1 MSLSPSLL
9 AFLRDLRVNNTREWF
24 AENKATYDLV
34 KKDFDAWTNELI
46 SEFAD
51 FENMDGVLLKHCSY
65 RIYRDVRFSK
75 NKEPYKT
82 WFSASFSEGGR
93 KSGLMDYYV
102 HIDPNGAS
110 FLGGGMY
117 SPTPEQLAAFR
128 QEVDYNADGLRK
140 IIRDPKFTAVFG
152 EEVGESLV
160 RIPKGF
166 DAEHPEAELLKKK
179 QLFFWK
185 KYSDSAV
192 CSADFTKQLIAD
204 AKVLK
209 PFLDF
214 MNAVFFE
221 KEPFIKE

>member
-1 MSLSPSLL
+1 MPLSLSLL
-9 AFLRDLRVNNTREWF
+9 AFLRDLRVNNSREWF
-24 AENKATYDLV
+24 AENKAIYEKE
-34 KKDFDAWTNELI
+34 KKGFDAWTSELI
-46 SEFAD
+46 TEFAD

-93 KSGLMDYYV
+93 KSRLMDYYV
-102 HIDPNGAS
+102 HIEPNGAS

-117 SPTPEQLAAFR
+117 SPSPEQLAAYR
-128 QEVDYNADGLRK
+128 QEIDYNAAGLRK
-140 IIRDPKFTAVFG
+140 IIKNPKFLAVFG

-166 DAEHPEAELLKKK
+166 DADHADAELLKKK

-185 KYSDSAV
+185 KYTDDDV
-192 CSADFTKQLIAD
+192 CNPMFTKQLISD

-209 PFLDF
+209 PYLDF

>member
-1 MSLSPSLL
+1 MYLSPSLL

-24 AENKATYDLV
+24 AENKAVYEKE
-34 KKDFDAWTNELI
+34 KKGFDAWTTELI

-102 HIDPNGAS
+102 HIESNGAS

-128 QEVDYNADGLRK
+128 QEVDYNAAGLRK
-140 IIRDPKFTAVFG
+140 IIKNPTFAAVFG

-166 DAEHPEAELLKKK
+166 DADHPDAELLKKK

-185 KYSDSAV
+185 KYTDAQVSAP
-192 CSADFTKQLIAD
+192 DFTKQLIED

-214 MNAVFFE
+214 LNAVFFE

>member
-1 MSLSPSLL
+1 MPLSLSLL
-9 AFLRDLRVNNTREWF
+9 AFLRDLRVNNSREWF
-24 AENKATYDLV
+24 AENKVMYEKE
-34 KKDFDAWTNELI
+34 KKGFDAWTSELI
-46 SEFAD
+46 TEFAD

-93 KSGLMDYYV
+93 RSGLMDYYV
-102 HIDPNGAS
+102 HIEPNGAS

-117 SPTPEQLAAFR
+117 SPSPEQLAAYR
-128 QEVDYNADGLRK
+128 QEIDYNASGLRK
-140 IIRDPKFTAVFG
+140 IIKDPDFVAAFG

-166 DAEHPEAELLKKK
+166 DPDHADAELLKKK

-185 KYSDSAV
+185 KYTDEDV
-192 CSADFTKQLIAD
+192 CNPIFAKQLISD

-209 PFLDF
+209 PYLDF

>member
-1 MSLSPSLL
+1 MPLSLSLL
-9 AFLRDLRVNNTREWF
+9 AFLRDLRVNNSREWF
-24 AENKATYDLV
+24 AENKAMYEKE
-34 KKDFDAWTNELI
+34 KKGFDAWTSELI
-46 SEFAD
+46 TEFAD

-93 KSGLMDYYV
+93 RSGLMDYYV
-102 HIDPNGAS
+102 HIEPNGAS

-117 SPTPEQLAAFR
+117 SPSPEQLAAYR
-128 QEVDYNADGLRK
+128 QEIDYNAAGLRK
-140 IIRDPKFTAVFG
+140 IIKDPDFVAAFG

-166 DAEHPEAELLKKK
+166 DPSHADAELLKKK

-185 KYSDSAV
+185 KYTDEDV
-192 CSADFTKQLIAD
+192 CNPMFTKQLIYD

-209 PFLDF
+209 PYLDF

>member
-1 MSLSPSLL
+1 MPLSLSLL
-9 AFLRDLRVNNTREWF
+9 AFLRDLRVNNSREWF
-24 AENKATYDLV
+24 AENKAIYEKE
-34 KKDFDAWTNELI
+34 KKGFDAWTTELI
-46 SEFAD
+46 TEFAD

-102 HIDPNGAS
+102 HIEPNGAS

-117 SPTPEQLAAFR
+117 SPSPEQLAAYR
-128 QEVDYNADGLRK
+128 QEIDYNAAGLRK
-140 IIRDPKFTAVFG
+140 IIKNPKFVSVFG

-160 RIPKGF
+160 RIPKGY
-166 DAEHPEAELLKKK
+166 DTDHADAELLKKK

-185 KYSDSAV
+185 KYTDEDV
-192 CSADFTKQLIAD
+192 CNPMFTKQLISD

-209 PFLDF
+209 PYLDF

>member
-1 MSLSPSLL
+1 MSLSLSLL
-9 AFLRDLRVNNTREWF
+9 AFLRDLRVNNSREWF
-24 AENKATYDLV
+24 AENKAVYEKE
-34 KKDFDAWTNELI
+34 KKGFDTWTTQLI

-102 HIDPNGAS
+102 HIEPNGAS

-117 SPTPEQLAAFR
+117 SPSPEQLAAYR
-128 QEVDYNADGLRK
+128 QEVDYNAAGLRK
-140 IIRDPKFTAVFG
+140 IISDKKFANVFG
-152 EEVGESLV
+152 EPIGESLV

-166 DAEHPEAELLKKK
+166 DPEHADADLLKKK

-185 KYSDSAV
+185 KYTDEDV
-192 CSADFTKQLIAD
+192 CNPAFSQQLISD

-209 PFLDF
+209 PYLDF

>member
-24 AENKATYDLV
+24 AQNKSRYELV
-34 KKDFDAWTNELI
+34 KKDFDAWTTELI

-102 HIDPNGAS
+102 HIEPNGAS

-117 SPTPEQLAAFR
+117 SPTPEQLVAFR
-128 QEVDYNADGLRK
+128 QEVDYNAAGLRK
-140 IIRDPKFTAVFG
+140 IIKDPAFAGIFG

-166 DAEHPEAELLKKK
+166 EADHPEAELLKKK

-185 KYSDSAV
+185 KYTDQQVASPE
-192 CSADFTKQLIAD
+192 FTQQLISD

-214 MNAVFFE
+214 LNAVFFE

>member
-1 MSLSPSLL
+1 MPLSLSLL
-9 AFLRDLRVNNTREWF
+9 AFLRDLRVNNSREWF
-24 AENKATYDLV
+24 AENKAIYEKE
-34 KKDFDAWTNELI
+34 KKGFDAWTTELI
-46 SEFAD
+46 TEFAD

-65 RIYRDVRFSK
+65 RIYRDVRFSI

-102 HIDPNGAS
+102 HIEPNGAS

-117 SPTPEQLAAFR
+117 SPSPEQLAAYR
-128 QEVDYNADGLRK
+128 QEIDYNAAGLRK
-140 IIRDPKFTAVFG
+140 IIKNPKFVAVFG

-160 RIPKGF
+160 RIPKGY
-166 DAEHPEAELLKKK
+166 DPDHADAELLKKK

-185 KYSDSAV
+185 KYTEEDV
-192 CSADFTKQLIAD
+192 CNPMFTKQLISD

-209 PFLDF
+209 PYLDF

>member
-24 AENKATYDLV
+24 AENKSRYELV
-34 KKDFDAWTNELI
+34 KKDFDAWTNVLI

-102 HIDPNGAS
+102 HIEPNGAS
-110 FLGGGMY
+110 FVGGGMY

-128 QEVDYNADGLRK
+128 QEVDYNAAGLRK
-140 IIRDPKFTAVFG
+140 IIKDPTFASIFG

-166 DAEHPEAELLKKK
+166 EADHPEAELLKKK

-185 KYSDSAV
+185 KYTDQQVASPE
-192 CSADFTKQLIAD
+192 FTQQLISD

-214 MNAVFFE
+214 LNAVFFE

>member
-24 AENKATYDLV
+24 AENKSNYEQV
-34 KKDFDAWTNELI
+34 KKDFDAWTTELI

-102 HIDPNGAS
+102 HIEPNDAS

-128 QEVDYNADGLRK
+128 QEVDYNAAGLRK
-140 IIRDPKFTAVFG
+140 IIRDPKFVAVFG
-152 EEVGESLV
+152 AEVGESLV

-166 DAEHPEAELLKKK
+166 EAEHPEAELLKKK

-185 KYSDSAV
+185 KYTDKEL
-192 CSADFTKQLIAD
+192 CSPDFTKQLIAD
-204 AKVLK
+204 AKILK

>member
-24 AENKATYDLV
+24 AENKAVYEQV
-34 KKDFDAWTNELI
+34 KKGFDAWTTELI

-93 KSGLMDYYV
+93 KSGLMDYYL
-102 HIDPNGAS
+102 HIEPNDAS

-166 DAEHPEAELLKKK
+166 EAEHPDAELLKKK

-185 KYSDSAV
+185 KYTDQEL
-192 CSADFTKQLIAD
+192 CSPDFTKQLIAD

-214 MNAVFFE
+214 LNAVFFE

>member
-24 AENKATYDLV
+24 AENKAVYEQV
-34 KKDFDAWTNELI
+34 KKGFDAWTTELI

-93 KSGLMDYYV
+93 KSGLMDYYL
-102 HIDPNGAS
+102 HIEPNDAS

-152 EEVGESLV
+152 EEEGESLV

-166 DAEHPEAELLKKK
+166 EAEHPDAELLKKK

-185 KYSDSAV
+185 KYTDQEL
-192 CSADFTKQLIAD
+192 CSPDFTKQLIAD

-214 MNAVFFE
+214 LNAVFFE

>member
-24 AENKATYDLV
+24 AENKAVYEQV
-34 KKDFDAWTNELI
+34 KKGFDAWTTELI
-46 SEFAD
+46 SEFSD

-93 KSGLMDYYV
+93 KSGLMDYYL
-102 HIDPNGAS
+102 HIEPNGAS

-128 QEVDYNADGLRK
+128 QEVDYNADELRK

-166 DAEHPEAELLKKK
+166 EADHPEAELLKKK
-179 QLFFWK
+179 QYHYHLFH
-185 KYSDSAV
+185 
-192 CSADFTKQLIAD
+192 
-204 AKVLK
+204 
-209 PFLDF
+209 
-214 MNAVFFE
+214 
-221 KEPFIKE
+221 

>member
-24 AENKATYDLV
+24 AENKSNYEQV
-34 KKDFDAWTNELI
+34 KKDFDAWTIELI

-51 FENMDGVLLKHCSY
+51 FENMDGVFLKHCSY

-102 HIDPNGAS
+102 HIEPNSAS

-140 IIRDPKFTAVFG
+140 IIRDPDFVTVFG

-166 DAEHPEAELLKKK
+166 EAEHPEAELLKKK

-185 KYSDSAV
+185 KYTDKEL
-192 CSADFTKQLIAD
+192 CSPDFTKQLIAD

>member
-1 MSLSPSLL
+1 
-9 AFLRDLRVNNTREWF
+9 
-24 AENKATYDLV
+24 
-34 KKDFDAWTNELI
+34 
-46 SEFAD
+46 
-51 FENMDGVLLKHCSY
+51 MDGVLLKHCSY
-65 RIYRDVRFSK
+65 RIYRDVRFSI

-102 HIDPNGAS
+102 HIEPNGAS

-128 QEVDYNADGLRK
+128 QEVDYNAAGLRK
-140 IIRDPKFTAVFG
+140 IIKDPTFASIFG

-166 DAEHPEAELLKKK
+166 EADHPEAELLKKK

-185 KYSDSAV
+185 KYTDQQVASPE
-192 CSADFTKQLIAD
+192 FTQQLISD

-214 MNAVFFE
+214 LNAVFFE

>member
-1 MSLSPSLL
+1 
-9 AFLRDLRVNNTREWF
+9 
-24 AENKATYDLV
+24 
-34 KKDFDAWTNELI
+34 
-46 SEFAD
+46 
-51 FENMDGVLLKHCSY
+51 
-65 RIYRDVRFSK
+65 
-75 NKEPYKT
+75 
-82 WFSASFSEGGR
+82 
-93 KSGLMDYYV
+93 MDYYV
-102 HIDPNGAS
+102 HIEPNGAS

-128 QEVDYNADGLRK
+128 QEIDYNAAGLRK
-140 IIRDPKFTAVFG
+140 IILDPQFVSVFG

-166 DAEHPEAELLKKK
+166 EADHPDAELLKKK

-185 KYSDSAV
+185 KYTDKEL
-192 CSADFTKQLIAD
+192 CSPGFTKQLISD

-214 MNAVFFE
+214 LNAVFFE

>member
-1 MSLSPSLL
+1 MPLSRALL
-9 AFLRDLRVNNTREWF
+9 AFLRDLRVNNSREWF
-24 AENKATYDLV
+24 AENKAMYEKE
-34 KKDFDAWTNELI
+34 KKGFDAWTSELI
-46 SEFAD
+46 TEFAD

-93 KSGLMDYYV
+93 RSGLMDYYV
-102 HIDPNGAS
+102 HIEPNGAS

-117 SPTPEQLAAFR
+117 SPSPEQLAAYR
-128 QEVDYNADGLRK
+128 QEIDYNAAGLRK
-140 IIRDPKFTAVFG
+140 IIKDPDFVAAFG

-166 DAEHPEAELLKKK
+166 DPDHADAELLKKK

-185 KYSDSAV
+185 KYTDEDV
-192 CSADFTKQLIAD
+192 CNPMFTKQLISD

-209 PFLDF
+209 PYLDF
-214 MNAVFFE
+214 MNTVFFE
-221 KEPFIKE
+221 KESFIKE

>member
-24 AENKATYDLV
+24 AENKAVYDQV
-34 KKDFDAWTNELI
+34 KKGFDAWTTELI
-46 SEFAD
+46 SEFSD

-93 KSGLMDYYV
+93 KSGFMDYYV
-102 HIDPNGAS
+102 HIESNGAS

-117 SPTPEQLAAFR
+117 SPTPEHLAAFR
-128 QEVDYNADGLRK
+128 QEIDYNAVGLRK
-140 IIRDPKFTAVFG
+140 IIKDPKFVAVFG

-166 DAEHPEAELLKKK
+166 EADHPDAELLKKK
-179 QLFFWK
+179 QLFFWR
-185 KYSDSAV
+185 KYTDKEL
-192 CSADFTKQLIAD
+192 CSPDFTKQLMAD

-214 MNAVFFE
+214 LNAVFFE

>member
-24 AENKATYDLV
+24 AENKSRYELV

-102 HIDPNGAS
+102 HIEPNGAS

-128 QEVDYNADGLRK
+128 QEVDYNANGLRK
-140 IIRDPKFTAVFG
+140 IIRDPKFVAVFG
-152 EEVGESLV
+152 EEVGESLI

-166 DAEHPEAELLKKK
+166 EAEHPEAELLKKK

-185 KYSDSAV
+185 KYTDQQVASP
-192 CSADFTKQLIAD
+192 DFTHQLIAD

-214 MNAVFFE
+214 LNAVFFE

>member
-24 AENKATYDLV
+24 AENKSRYELV
-34 KKDFDAWTNELI
+34 KKEFDAWTSELI

-102 HIDPNGAS
+102 HIEPNGAS

-128 QEVDYNADGLRK
+128 QEVDYNAAGLRK
-140 IIRDPKFTAVFG
+140 IIKDPTFAGIFG

-166 DAEHPEAELLKKK
+166 EADHPEAELLKKK

-185 KYSDSAV
+185 KYTDQQVASP
-192 CSADFTKQLIAD
+192 DFTQQLISD

-214 MNAVFFE
+214 LNAVFFE

>member
-1 MSLSPSLL
+1 MPLSLSLL
-9 AFLRDLRVNNTREWF
+9 AFLRDLRVNNSREWF
-24 AENKATYDLV
+24 AENKAMYEKE
-34 KKDFDAWTNELI
+34 KKGFDAWTSELI
-46 SEFAD
+46 TEFAD

-93 KSGLMDYYV
+93 RSGLMDYYV
-102 HIDPNGAS
+102 HIEPNGAS

-117 SPTPEQLAAFR
+117 SPSPEQLAAYR
-128 QEVDYNADGLRK
+128 QEIDYNAAGLRK
-140 IIRDPKFTAVFG
+140 IIKDPDFVAAFG

-166 DAEHPEAELLKKK
+166 DPDHPDEELLKKK

-185 KYSDSAV
+185 KYTDEDV
-192 CSADFTKQLIAD
+192 CNPMFTKQLIYD

-209 PFLDF
+209 PYLDF

>member
-24 AENKATYDLV
+24 AENKSNYEQV
-34 KKDFDAWTNELI
+34 KKDFDAWTIELI

-51 FENMDGVLLKHCSY
+51 FENMDGVFLKHCSY

-102 HIDPNGAS
+102 HIEPNGAS

-140 IIRDPKFTAVFG
+140 IIRYPKFVAVFG

-166 DAEHPEAELLKKK
+166 ETEHPEADLLKKK

-185 KYSDSAV
+185 KYTDKEL
-192 CSADFTKQLIAD
+192 CSPDFTKQLIAD

>member
-24 AENKATYDLV
+24 AENKAVYEQV
-34 KKDFDAWTNELI
+34 KKGFDAWTTELI

-102 HIDPNGAS
+102 HIEPNGAS

-128 QEVDYNADGLRK
+128 QEVDYNAAGLRK
-140 IIRDPKFTAVFG
+140 IIRNPEFVAVFG

-166 DAEHPEAELLKKK
+166 EADHPEAELLKKK

-185 KYSDSAV
+185 KYSDKEV
-192 CSADFTKQLIAD
+192 CSPGFTQQLISD

-214 MNAVFFE
+214 LNAVFFE

>member
-24 AENKATYDLV
+24 AENKSRYELV

-93 KSGLMDYYV
+93 KSGLMYYYV
-102 HIDPNGAS
+102 HIEPNGAS

-128 QEVDYNADGLRK
+128 QEVDYNANGLRK
-140 IIRDPKFTAVFG
+140 IIRDPKFAAVFG

-166 DAEHPEAELLKKK
+166 EAEHPEAELLKKK

-185 KYSDSAV
+185 KYTDQQVASS
-192 CSADFTKQLIAD
+192 DFTHQLIAD

-214 MNAVFFE
+214 LNAVFFE